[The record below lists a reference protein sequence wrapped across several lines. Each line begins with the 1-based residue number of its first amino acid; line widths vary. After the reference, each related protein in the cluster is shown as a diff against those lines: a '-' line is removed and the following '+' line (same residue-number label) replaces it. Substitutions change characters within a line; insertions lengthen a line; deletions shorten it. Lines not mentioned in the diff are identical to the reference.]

1 MALKSGRV
9 GIHPSQVDPIT
20 GMLLESGGAKKL
32 TDLEDV
38 SISSVTNNQVLTY
51 NNSTTKWKN
60 SSLSNVARSGSY
72 NDLSNKPT
80 GLSTI
85 RIKDNSTGE
94 YKIVGGIRA
103 GATTSQYID
112 IDMVTSDLKQGYFMT
127 EGVEDYSSG
136 TTCTISDDRLY
147 DENAIIEVFT
157 KNLSNSY
164 IDAPE
169 ISLTGVQY
177 NIKLYLPEDINL
189 SVPQP
194 SGITFSTKMDLAGTD
209 VLYYYANL
217 NSTQAAALIEN
228 GIVVENPIGVQD
240 TINIAAFDISKI
252 TIIKWIDYG
261 MNTQTVYD
269 DLYDVTLT
277 YPALT
282 EDTTFYLRVTNG
294 IGGAV

>member
-20 GMLLESGGAKKL
+20 GMLLETGGAKKI

-38 SISSVTNNQVLTY
+38 SISSATNNQVLMY
-51 NNSTTKWKN
+51 VSSEWKN
-60 SSLSNVARSGSY
+60 RSLSTVARTGSY
-72 NDLSNKPT
+72 NDLSNKPN
-80 GLSTI
+80 GLATI

-94 YKIVGGIRA
+94 YNIVGGIRA

-112 IDMVTSDLKQGYFMT
+112 IDMITSDLKQGYFIT
-127 EGVEDYSSG
+127 KGVLDVSSG

-147 DENAIIEVFT
+147 DEDAIIEVFT
-157 KNLSNSY
+157 KNLSNTY
-164 IDAPE
+164 ISAPE
-169 ISLTGVQY
+169 ITLSGVQY

-189 SVPQP
+189 SIPQT
-194 SGITFSTKMDLAGTD
+194 SGISFSIQMDQSGTE

-217 NSTQAAALIEN
+217 NSTQAAALVEN

-240 TINIAAFDISKI
+240 TINISTFDISKI
-252 TIIKWIDYG
+252 TIVKWIDYG
-261 MNTQTVYD
+261 MSTQLVLD

-277 YPALT
+277 YPELT

-294 IGGAV
+294 IGGAL